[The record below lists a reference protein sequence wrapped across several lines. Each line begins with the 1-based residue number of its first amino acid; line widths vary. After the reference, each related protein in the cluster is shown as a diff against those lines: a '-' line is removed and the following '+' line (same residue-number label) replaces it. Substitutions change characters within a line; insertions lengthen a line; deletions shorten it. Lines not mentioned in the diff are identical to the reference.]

1 MKINYGG
8 LVGVSI
14 ISVNLYLVFILQIS
28 RASLIYE
35 LTAVVL
41 YALAVLVISTE
52 EDFKRT
58 GHYFRLLFGS
68 HLAFVLL
75 TCSLFLNIHNGFFS
89 SLGIFVTAVLVGI
102 VAPYLIIQDEKK

>member
-8 LVGVSI
+8 LVGVPI

-41 YALAVLVISTE
+41 YALANLVISTGDE
-52 EDFKRT
+52 VRRM
-58 GHYFRLLFGS
+58 GHYFRLSLGS
-68 HLAFVLL
+68 HIAFILL
-75 TCSLFLNIHNGFFS
+75 TCGLLLNIHNGFFS
-89 SLGIFVTAVLVGI
+89 SLAVFVTAVLVGI
-102 VAPYLIIQDEKK
+102 VTPYLIIQDE